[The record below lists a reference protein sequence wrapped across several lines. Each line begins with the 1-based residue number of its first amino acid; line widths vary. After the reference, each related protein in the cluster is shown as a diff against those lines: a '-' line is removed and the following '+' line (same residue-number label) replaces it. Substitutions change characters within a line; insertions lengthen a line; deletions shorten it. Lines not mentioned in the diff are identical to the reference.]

1 MDMDFIASG
10 ISDEDDIP
18 FIDQNNDL
26 SNFEGG
32 RCGICMD
39 IIIDRGVLDCCQH
52 WFCFACIDNWATI
65 TNLCPL
71 CQSEF
76 QLITCVPV
84 YDTIGSN
91 KVEGDSFSRD
101 DDWSIEGK
109 SNTLSFPSY
118 YIDENSVICLD
129 GDGCKVRSLSTT
141 IEGDPDLDTSI
152 ACDSCDIWYH
162 AFCVGFDTEGT
173 SEDTWLCPRCALNQA
188 SQNSVLIPE
197 KASTQHDPDI
207 TNGEYVMDTTFS
219 GKLSVSVA
227 DTGDTAVVVSMVEG
241 NQWIE
246 EPSEN
251 LLSSVEVGNH
261 QKIELSSSGGNCCDM
276 EKASVQPILEGQE
289 LELSLSRNSLSTS
302 LSKSSVLGEFKTSK
316 ASDTIKEAS
325 RLDGVGNT
333 SGKSLNKSYMR
344 NQLSETKSS
353 VGLNLGLSIV
363 DDDAKSSGSKDQVNL
378 ELGHQSHVEELLPI
392 VDANIKSSGSK
403 DQVNLEFEHQSHM
416 EELLPIDEKTELV
429 DKENAGTVTGLKRKN
444 PYFRSDI
451 ISSDGEETKCKN
463 ESDTLEKKI
472 RVEKLVHMA
481 PESKVDTSVSDDTP
495 KCPTLKAV
503 SRECKI
509 KNHPEKKDSIPDVMS
524 IVQGTSRRTTKGL
537 GRLNS
542 TDKSLKGEHLAGLR
556 VKKIMRASDDK
567 EASAVVKKLRKE
579 IREAVHNKS
588 TKEIGENLF
597 DPQLLAAFRAA
608 IAVPKTET
616 VKKLSPSAI
625 KMKKSLLQKG
635 KVRENLT
642 KKIYADSNGRRKR
655 AWDRDCEVEFWKY
668 RCMGAS
674 KPEKI
679 ETLKSVLDLLK
690 KNKEGSESWPTSEG
704 QASNSILSRLY
715 LADTSVFPRK
725 DDIRPLSALKATGS
739 SEQSREQGVEGKP
752 HIPSLDHTVKST
764 EANKVSSKVG
774 VLSTDLK
781 RAKTGVSNSKGTAA
795 TSKVDSSNGSEG
807 SSTRNSKVELHK
819 EVSAKSDDVKVDKR
833 KLALAVL
840 ARKKAAESKS
850 GTQEGQEDNAAL
862 KGNYPLLVQL
872 PADMRPSPAPSRH
885 NKIPISVRQAQLYR
899 LTEHFLKKANLP
911 IIRRTA
917 ETELAVADAINIE
930 REVADRSNRKV
941 VYLNLCSQEILH
953 RSDYNRSVRAKE
965 SNTSSPSEIRQDQG
979 SDACLTDPVVVEAL
993 RNAGLLSDS
1002 PPTSPL
1008 PKTEVPKEIDDPSAK
1023 TLEEEPDN
1031 IFEMDSHLEEDIY
1044 GDFEYD
1050 LEDEDYIGVTAEK
1063 ALKVQS
1069 EEGAS
1074 KMKVVFSTLSNERSK
1089 TNNLEDA
1096 EDHEKL
1102 GNIVV
1107 PDDSTCLPKNNN
1119 DDGTDKP
1126 STVLESLPDEAG
1138 EELSIAECEELYGPD
1153 KEMLVNKFPE
1163 ATQRIRGLVDAELPA
1178 ETTANKDNGKH
1189 GLQHIVDASE
1199 PGDESKE
1206 EDKVINPRGRGSSG
1220 RESSAEQIQ
1229 TGDDV
1234 KKNDKKSNMEM
1245 DKQSECASS
1254 VSKKVEAYI
1263 KEHIR
1268 PLCKSGVITAEQ
1280 YRWAVA
1286 KTTDKVM
1293 KYHLNAKNANF
1304 LVKEGDK
1311 VKKLAEQYVE
1321 AAQIKEKTDPS

>member
-1 MDMDFIASG
+1 MDMDFVASG
-10 ISDEDDIP
+10 ILDEDAFP
-18 FIDQNNDL
+18 VTDQNNDL
-26 SNFEGG
+26 SNFDGG

-91 KVEGDSFSRD
+91 KVEDESFSRD

-129 GDGCKVRSLSTT
+129 GDDCKVRSLST
-141 IEGDPDLDTSI
+141 IFEGDPNLDTSI

-173 SEDTWLCPRCALNQA
+173 SEDTWLCPRCVLNQA
-188 SQNSVLIPE
+188 SEKSDVIPE
-197 KASTQHDPDI
+197 TTSTQHDPEI
-207 TNGEYVMDTTFS
+207 TNGEYVAESFFS

-227 DTGDTAVVVSMVEG
+227 DTGDTDVVVSMVGG
-241 NQWIE
+241 NQWTE

-251 LLSSVEVGNH
+251 LLSILEVSNS
-261 QKIELSSSGGNCCDM
+261 QKIEQSSPVGNCCDT
-276 EKASVQPILEGQE
+276 EKASCDKSTIQPSLEGQE
-289 LELSLSRNSLSTS
+289 LELSLSRNTFSTS
-302 LSKSSVLGEFKTSK
+302 LPTSSVHSEFKTSE

-325 RLDGVGNT
+325 RSEGVGNT
-333 SGKSLNKSYMR
+333 SGKSLNKSYTR
-344 NQLSETKSS
+344 NQLSEIKSS
-353 VGLNLGLSIV
+353 VGLNLGLSIGSFLSV
-363 DDDAKSSGSKDQVNL
+363 DDDAKSSGSKDL
-378 ELGHQSHVEELLPI
+378 
-392 VDANIKSSGSK
+392 
-403 DQVNLEFEHQSHM
+403 VNLEFEHGSHM
-416 EELLPIDEKTELV
+416 NELLPIDEKTEPV
-429 DKENAGTVTGLKRKN
+429 NKENAGTITGLKRKN
-444 PYFRSDI
+444 PYFRSDDV
-451 ISSDGEETKCKN
+451 ISSDGEETKCK
-463 ESDTLEKKI
+463 ETEALVKKI
-472 RVEKLVHMA
+472 RAEPLVHTA
-481 PESKVDTSVSDDTP
+481 PESKVYTSGSGDTT
-495 KCPTLKAV
+495 KCTTLKAV
-503 SRECKI
+503 SRDGKI
-509 KNHPEKKDSIPDVMS
+509 KNHPEKKDSIIDVMS
-524 IVQGTSRRTTKGL
+524 IVQGTSRRSSTKGL
-537 GRLNS
+537 GCRNP
-542 TDKSLKGEHLAGLR
+542 TDKSLKGENLVGLR
-556 VKKIMRASDDK
+556 VKKIMRASEDK
-567 EASAVVKKLRKE
+567 EASTVVQKLRKE
-579 IREAVHNKS
+579 IREAVRNKS

-668 RCMGAS
+668 RCTGAS

-679 ETLKSVLDLLK
+679 ETLKSVLDLLR
-690 KNKEGSESWPTSEG
+690 NNAEGSEKWPTSECP
-704 QASNSILSRLY
+704 ASNPILSRLY

-725 DDIRPLSALKATGS
+725 DDIRPLSALKATGG
-739 SEQSREQGVEGKP
+739 SEQSREQGIEGKTLVA
-752 HIPSLDHTVKST
+752 SLDHSVKST

-774 VLSTDLK
+774 VPLTDLK
-781 RAKTGVSNSKGTAA
+781 GAKTGVLNSKVTA
-795 TSKVDSSNGSEG
+795 TSSKVDSNNGSEG
-807 SSTRNSKVELHK
+807 SSTRSSKVESHK
-819 EVSAKSDDVKVDKR
+819 EVVAKSDDVKVDKR

-840 ARKKAAESKS
+840 ARKKAAERKS
-850 GTQEGQEDNAAL
+850 GAQERQEDNATL
-862 KGNYPLLVQL
+862 KGNYPLLAQL
-872 PADMRPSPAPSRH
+872 PVDMRPSPAPSRH

-899 LTEHFLKKANLP
+899 LTEHFLRKANLP

-930 REVADRSNRKV
+930 REVADRSNSKV
-941 VYLNLCSQEILH
+941 VYLNLCSQEVLH
-953 RSDYNRSVRAKE
+953 RSDDSRCVGAKE
-965 SNTSSPSEIRQDQG
+965 ADTPSPSEISINRKDQG
-979 SDACLTDPVVVEAL
+979 SDACSTDPVVVEAL
-993 RNAGLLSDS
+993 RKAGLLSDS

-1008 PKTEVPKEIDDPSAK
+1008 HKTEVPNEVDDSSAK
-1023 TLEEEPDN
+1023 IMEEEPDN

-1063 ALKVQS
+1063 ALKLQP
-1069 EEGAS
+1069 EESAS
-1074 KMKVVFSTLSNERSK
+1074 KMKVVFSTVKS
-1089 TNNLEDA
+1089 NNLADA

-1102 GNIVV
+1102 GNIVE
-1107 PDDSTCLPKNNN
+1107 PDYSSCLLKNNN
-1119 DDGTDKP
+1119 DDGIDR
-1126 STVLESLPDEAG
+1126 SCAALEPLPDEAV

-1153 KEMLVNKFPE
+1153 KEPLANKFSE
-1163 ATQRIRGLVDAELPA
+1163 APQKIHGLIDAELPA
-1178 ETTANKDNGKH
+1178 ENTADKDNGKH
-1189 GLQHIVDASE
+1189 ALHHIVNASE
-1199 PGDESKE
+1199 PGIASKE
-1206 EDKVINPRGRGSSG
+1206 ENTVIDPLGHCSSG
-1220 RESSAEQIQ
+1220 RESSANHIQ
-1229 TGDDV
+1229 TGEKV
-1234 KKNDKKSNMEM
+1234 KNKDKKSNMET
-1245 DKQSECASS
+1245 DKPADGANR
-1254 VSKKVEAYI
+1254 VSKKVEAYV

-1293 KYHLNAKNANF
+1293 KYHLDAKNANF
-1304 LVKEGDK
+1304 LVKEGEK

-1321 AAQIKEKTDPS
+1321 AAQLKETTDTS